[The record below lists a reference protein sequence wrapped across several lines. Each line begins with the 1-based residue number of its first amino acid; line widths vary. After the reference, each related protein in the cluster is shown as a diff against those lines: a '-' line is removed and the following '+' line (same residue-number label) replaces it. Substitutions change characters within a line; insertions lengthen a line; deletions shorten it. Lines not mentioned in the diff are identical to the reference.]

1 MRVSLLVRHGRQ
13 DGHRQRRFRVPR
25 QARGLGYQHFNVPGP
40 SLPQRK
46 VLAADLPAVPEIPSE
61 REIAH
66 RAAMRGARVFVW
78 IVLIVLFFILTSFLP
93 PIEPGSENRQPVKNP
108 VAKVIPID

>member
-1 MRVSLLVRHGRQ
+1 
-13 DGHRQRRFRVPR
+13 
-25 QARGLGYQHFNVPGP
+25 
-40 SLPQRK
+40 
-46 VLAADLPAVPEIPSE
+46 
-61 REIAH
+61 
-66 RAAMRGARVFVW
+66 MRGARVFVW